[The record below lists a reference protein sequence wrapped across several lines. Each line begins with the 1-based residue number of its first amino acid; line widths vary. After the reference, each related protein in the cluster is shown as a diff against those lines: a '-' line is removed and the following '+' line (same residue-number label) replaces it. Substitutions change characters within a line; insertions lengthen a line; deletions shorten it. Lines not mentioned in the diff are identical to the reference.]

1 MSAPVK
7 AALMPPGPKPSPL
20 SLLTYRPGRDPLAFF
35 TNLARTYGDVVAY
48 RLGGEQLVFVNAPHD
63 IRDIL
68 VTHNRLFMKGRG
80 LQRSKRLLGE
90 GLLTSE
96 DPVHLRQRRL
106 MQPAFHKDRI
116 AGYGETMV
124 AHADR
129 VRQRWR
135 DGAQLD
141 LAQEMMRL
149 TLSIAGKT
157 LFDLDVESQAA
168 EVGAA
173 LTAVMESFWLTMLPL
188 ADLLER
194 LPVPQ
199 LRRVKAARA
208 KLDAIIYRMIAE
220 RRAGSRDRGDLLS
233 MLLLAQDESDGATMT
248 DQQVRDEAMT
258 IFLAGHETTANA
270 LTWTWYLVSTA
281 PEAET
286 RLHEEIDRV
295 LQGRLPTVA
304 DIGSL
309 PYVERIVT
317 EAMRL
322 YPPAW
327 IIGRRALQ
335 DYQIGEYLAPA
346 RSIIVMSPYVTQRD
360 ARYFPNPDRFVPDRW
375 TPEFRAALPPFA
387 YFPFGG
393 GPRRCIGDAFAWME
407 LVLVVATLAQQWR
420 FDLVPGHP
428 VAPQPVVTLRTKYG
442 MKMTA
447 HRRHARAATD

>member
-1 MSAPVK
+1 MPAT
-7 AALMPPGPKPSPL
+7 APPGPRPSPL

-48 RLGGEQLVFVNAPHD
+48 RLGGEQLVFVNAPHY

-68 VTHNRLFMKGRG
+68 VTHNRVSMKGRG

-96 DPVHLRQRRL
+96 DPLHLRQRRL

-116 AGYGETMV
+116 AGYGLTMV

-141 LAQEMMRL
+141 VAQEMMRL

-168 EVGAA
+168 DVGAA

-199 LRRVKAARA
+199 LRRAKAARA
-208 KLDAIIYRMIAE
+208 KLDAIIYRMITE
-220 RRAGSRDRGDLLS
+220 RRAASHGTRGDLLS
-233 MLLLAQDESDGATMT
+233 MLLLARDEDGATMT

-281 PEAET
+281 PAAEA
-286 RLHEEIDRV
+286 RLHEEIERV
-295 LQGRLPTVA
+295 LGGRLPTVA

-309 PYVERIVT
+309 PYVERVVT

-346 RSIIVMSPYVTQRD
+346 RSIIVMSPYVLQRD
-360 ARYFPNPDRFVPDRW
+360 ARYFADPDRFDPDRW

-428 VAPQPVVTLRTKYG
+428 VAPQPVVTLRTKHG
-442 MKMTA
+442 MKMIA
-447 HRRHARAATD
+447 NRRSAIG